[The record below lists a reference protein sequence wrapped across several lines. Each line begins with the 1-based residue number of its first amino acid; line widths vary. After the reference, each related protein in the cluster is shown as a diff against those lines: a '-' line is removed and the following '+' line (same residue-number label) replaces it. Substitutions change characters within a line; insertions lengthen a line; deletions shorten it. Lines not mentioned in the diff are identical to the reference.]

1 MVIAAVLSILTIG
14 TVMLQTGVTAA
25 VAADDKDPQKKL
37 EEAQKNFGVTE
48 KGDKGFSQ
56 SIDKAKTD
64 NSENSYGY
72 VLNRLITPRYMGS
85 TPKSAIDGQYKGDKV
100 NNCKYD
106 DPQNGTVVYHNCDIP
121 NLTAEFYQKLYDI
134 FIPSGV
140 TNATRE
146 SAVIENRWFGLPTQ
160 IPGDNAPADPGSR
173 QEKYTGLELFGYSL
187 GYTTYLGEYDSI
199 RVDTQARMMANFGLS
214 ESFALGAQTIINGVA
229 GGFER
234 AGQRTSEEWNKGNYV
249 GALFAGVGGFFEG
262 AASASLNTILDTS
275 DANVFATRGWS
286 RVGFGKTVYGARELS
301 DAEREAEMLRIITA
315 MFAQVSV
322 AAGDLPEEFAK
333 VKDPPDRPA
342 EGDHKE
348 TIKDWKKKN
357 QEFFKNAEK
366 IGIKCE
372 IDDDESKREKSIA
385 EFYSCYPNKYKEAVE
400 AETKKVDDKS
410 VANAIKEATKAQMV
424 QKAIKDVGGLNNPA
438 HYYVCLDA
446 QGKDMMTGEK
456 TTKVFKD
463 DGSYSGACG
472 PIRSPIQNGIY
483 GNGYGKP
490 VPVDTRRAVFDESI
504 TRVFFDVPLT
514 SNAIANLSLAI
525 SGLATRISNMFLN
538 LSFSPILETFGIDKI
553 IVTILTGLRESL
565 FFPLAGL
572 VGMIG
577 IFYYFITMHRSP
589 LAGLG
594 KVLLIVGILIF
605 GSMLLMR
612 PKQTIHIVDSVPSA
626 IASSLAGALV
636 GESSPDDLCQTDED
650 ARFQFQPTTADGKI
664 HGVAQGNRMLM
675 CENWRLGLFNPWVY
689 GQWGTSLSDL
699 YAVDHKEDGGET
711 LRNSNTSLVGDAAV
725 QMGGGVTM
733 HNWAVYQLHTMSAGT
748 ATEKDTKGIGV
759 TSPDM
764 YRIVDAQAGIN
775 NGQGTDSRFFQN
787 WSNKNWSNRM
797 FVALTA
803 PIASIVLAVAVSS
816 YSISKIVITI
826 IWMFYFT
833 ILPIVLLAALA
844 GGRGMMSLR
853 EWGLT
858 FAGLVIQGV
867 ALTVL
872 LALMMYLIMA
882 VANNTKGYLPVMLG
896 TSIMAGIFMMFR
908 RKILGYILAGSSM
921 AGSLNHADVRRLA
934 DEHAPAS
941 LKAYYQRA
949 SWGAKSAGAGMI
961 AGLRHSGVRGAINGA
976 KTGYQAGKG
985 NMMFKTNVGV
995 VSSTRAAIQS
1005 GRSTAA
1011 QQARE
1016 AGYTSAVQDTMDRV
1030 TQHSN
1035 NMASGEPVDNAVT
1048 SKETA
1053 KRRRQGKKVG
1063 VLEQKRQKRLEELK
1077 RQYHPGDGDTV
1088 RLENPDIQDVREDSD
1103 RFETTR
1109 DEYETEKEAINSDF
1123 LQDVAKVVA
1132 RDDKMAPEHQD
1143 SLDNITE
1150 DYDPSASGLLG
1161 MSIAELEDM
1170 LQELLAAEDKDE
1182 NLIAEVRE
1190 VIALKKRLNSQT

>member
-1 MVIAAVLSILTIG
+1 
-14 TVMLQTGVTAA
+14 
-25 VAADDKDPQKKL
+25 
-37 EEAQKNFGVTE
+37 
-48 KGDKGFSQ
+48 
-56 SIDKAKTD
+56 
-64 NSENSYGY
+64 
-72 VLNRLITPRYMGS
+72 
-85 TPKSAIDGQYKGDKV
+85 
-100 NNCKYD
+100 
-106 DPQNGTVVYHNCDIP
+106 
-121 NLTAEFYQKLYDI
+121 
-134 FIPSGV
+134 
-140 TNATRE
+140 
-146 SAVIENRWFGLPTQ
+146 
-160 IPGDNAPADPGSR
+160 
-173 QEKYTGLELFGYSL
+173 
-187 GYTTYLGEYDSI
+187 
-199 RVDTQARMMANFGLS
+199 
-214 ESFALGAQTIINGVA
+214 
-229 GGFER
+229 
-234 AGQRTSEEWNKGNYV
+234 
-249 GALFAGVGGFFEG
+249 
-262 AASASLNTILDTS
+262 
-275 DANVFATRGWS
+275 
-286 RVGFGKTVYGARELS
+286 
-301 DAEREAEMLRIITA
+301 
-315 MFAQVSV
+315 
-322 AAGDLPEEFAK
+322 
-333 VKDPPDRPA
+333 
-342 EGDHKE
+342 
-348 TIKDWKKKN
+348 
-357 QEFFKNAEK
+357 
-366 IGIKCE
+366 
-372 IDDDESKREKSIA
+372 
-385 EFYSCYPNKYKEAVE
+385 
-400 AETKKVDDKS
+400 
-410 VANAIKEATKAQMV
+410 
-424 QKAIKDVGGLNNPA
+424 
-438 HYYVCLDA
+438 
-446 QGKDMMTGEK
+446 
-456 TTKVFKD
+456 
-463 DGSYSGACG
+463 
-472 PIRSPIQNGIY
+472 
-483 GNGYGKP
+483 
-490 VPVDTRRAVFDESI
+490 
-504 TRVFFDVPLT
+504 
-514 SNAIANLSLAI
+514 
-525 SGLATRISNMFLN
+525 
-538 LSFSPILETFGIDKI
+538 
-553 IVTILTGLRESL
+553 
-565 FFPLAGL
+565 
-572 VGMIG
+572 
-577 IFYYFITMHRSP
+577 
-589 LAGLG
+589 
-594 KVLLIVGILIF
+594 
-605 GSMLLMR
+605 
-612 PKQTIHIVDSVPSA
+612 
-626 IASSLAGALV
+626 
-636 GESSPDDLCQTDED
+636 
-650 ARFQFQPTTADGKI
+650 
-664 HGVAQGNRMLM
+664 
-675 CENWRLGLFNPWVY
+675 
-689 GQWGTSLSDL
+689 
-699 YAVDHKEDGGET
+699 
-711 LRNSNTSLVGDAAV
+711 
-725 QMGGGVTM
+725 
-733 HNWAVYQLHTMSAGT
+733 
-748 ATEKDTKGIGV
+748 
-759 TSPDM
+759 
-764 YRIVDAQAGIN
+764 
-775 NGQGTDSRFFQN
+775 
-787 WSNKNWSNRM
+787 M

-976 KTGYQAGKG
+976 KIGYQAGKG

-1063 VLEQKRQKRLEELK
+1063 ALEQKRQKRLEELK
-1077 RQYHPGDGDTV
+1077 RQYHPEDGDTV